1 MTYLSQF
8 NFIFKKYLGAVRS
21 LFSRYGISPK
31 WHVFQPLMYGLAIY
45 MLPPAPTALAANVIG
60 ALFYVL
66 PICVLYRFV
75 WNNVL
80 QAAGAAFR
88 PGASVSILAQL
99 FMDMHFALMLFFSV
113 SLPLRGGFG
122 LDTTLWLSDSGNI
135 FVFFTLALVW
145 FLFHFST
152 TPIES
157 RETLDRLDAL
167 EREIRDSNEARAASF
182 KI

>member
-8 NFIFKKYLGAVRS
+8 NFIFKKYLGAARS
-21 LFSRYGISPK
+21 LFSRYGISPG
-31 WHVFQPLMYGLAIY
+31 WHIFQPLMYGLAIY

-60 ALFYVL
+60 TLFYVL

-80 QAAGAAFR
+80 QSVGAAFR
-88 PGASVSILAQL
+88 PGASVSIWRHL
-99 FMDMHFALMLFFSV
+99 FSDMYFALMVFFFV
-113 SLPLRGGFG
+113 SLPFRGDFG
-122 LDTTLWLSDSGNI
+122 LTTTLWLSDSDNI

-145 FLFHFST
+145 FLFHFQG
-152 TPIES
+152 PLIES

-167 EREIRDSNEARAASF
+167 EGEIRDSNETRADSF